1 MNKTDQ
7 LPLQIS
13 LQKFE
18 NFYFNLRG
26 RFCNPMNDK
35 NKAYKPEIFIPSFF
49 ICKMI
54 VIVNLCLNTSQ
65 AAEEIWQLKVCTI
78 LYFPRP
84 VIMLR

>member
-26 RFCNPMNDK
+26 RFFNPMNDK
-35 NKAYKPEIFIPSFF
+35 IKLT
-49 ICKMI
+49 
-54 VIVNLCLNTSQ
+54 NLKYSYLH
-65 AAEEIWQLKVCTI
+65 
-78 LYFPRP
+78 FPFAK
-84 VIMLR
+84 